1 MLMSAVTTGAWSL
14 PGSRLAVRAFLSPRI
29 DELSR
34 KTWQHRG
41 GGGGRVL
48 WGLAGL
54 LLYFL
59 FVETLIVFQEKKRA
73 DRSDWI
79 FKYQRVPFSSPPHY
93 SMSPGS
99 LFFFCS
105 RRLSSSFIPP
115 LQSSPPSCHLYLLL
129 SPSVLSP
136 ATVCLGVTVTSP
148 LLTVLCFHPRLFLR
162 DAERRRHMGTFTDS
176 FMSAFLQA
184 HFPPIPSLRCLRSRS
199 SPSPSLPHVHSFR
212 VLPS

>member
-1 MLMSAVTTGAWSL
+1 MLMSAITTGAWSL

-73 DRSDWI
+73 DRSDWV
-79 FKYQRVPFSSPPHY
+79 FKYQRVPFSSPPHS

-99 LFFFCS
+99 LCFVFF
-105 RRLSSSFIPP
+105 SSSFIPP
-115 LQSSPPSCHLYLLL
+115 LQSSPPSCHLHLLL
-129 SPSVLSP
+129 SP
-136 ATVCLGVTVTSP
+136 
-148 LLTVLCFHPRLFLR
+148 
-162 DAERRRHMGTFTDS
+162 
-176 FMSAFLQA
+176 
-184 HFPPIPSLRCLRSRS
+184 RS
-199 SPSPSLPHVHSFR
+199 SPLRQLVWASP
-212 VLPS
+212 

>member
-99 LFFFCS
+99 LFFFL
-105 RRLSSSFIPP
+105 LSSPVLLIHSSSSVFSSVVPP
-115 LQSSPPSCHLYLLL
+115 LSPPIPLRPLPCDSLFGRYCDITFTHRPLLSSPPL
-129 SPSVLSP
+129 P
-136 ATVCLGVTVTSP
+136 A
-148 LLTVLCFHPRLFLR
+148 
-162 DAERRRHMGTFTDS
+162 
-176 FMSAFLQA
+176 
-184 HFPPIPSLRCLRSRS
+184 RC
-199 SPSPSLPHVHSFR
+199 
-212 VLPS
+212 